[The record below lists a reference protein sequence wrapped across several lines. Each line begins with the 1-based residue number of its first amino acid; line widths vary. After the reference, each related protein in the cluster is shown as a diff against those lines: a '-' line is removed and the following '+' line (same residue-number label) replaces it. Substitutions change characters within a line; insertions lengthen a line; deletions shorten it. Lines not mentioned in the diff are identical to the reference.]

1 MRYLLRLLESDEMSE
16 KKGLTLTKNPDATT
30 DRALW
35 SWGQRPDDV
44 PLWIVA
50 AADAVAEQCRFEPA
64 HTADALGYAFD
75 REQDRAEG
83 LGIDPEDWER
93 SLISGLTR
101 CLTECGL
108 WNDGGLVRFGS
119 SDVLLDLDERRDQAL
134 STLKLLSAAANSAH
148 RAVGEITGVAQ
159 GRMERDDPDGGR
171 EAAVEA
177 LAVEMIANPQ
187 PFRGEFQ
194 FNIPD
199 HSGTR
204 IAAVDGKAVFKVDQD
219 GTLRF
224 KLTINPP
231 IEGEP
236 S

>member
-1 MRYLLRLLESDEMSE
+1 MSE
-16 KKGLTLTKNPDATT
+16 KKGLTLTKHPNAP

-35 SWGQRPDDV
+35 RWGQRPDDV

-50 AADAVAEQCRFEPA
+50 AADAVAEQCGFEPA
-64 HTADALGYAFD
+64 HTDDALGYAFD
-75 REQDRAEG
+75 GEQERAAA
-83 LGIDPEDWER
+83 LGIDLEDWHR
-93 SLISGLTR
+93 SRISNLGR
-101 CLTECGL
+101 CLKECGL
-108 WNDGGLVRFGS
+108 WNGGGLVRFGG
-119 SDVLLDLDERRDQAL
+119 SDVFLDLDERRDKAI
-134 STLKLLSAAANSAH
+134 STLKLLNAAANKAH
-148 RAVGEITGVAQ
+148 RAVGEVTGVAR

-171 EAAVEA
+171 EAAVET
-177 LAVEMIANPQ
+177 LAVEMIGDPR

-204 IAAVDGKAVFKVDQD
+204 IAVVDGKAVFEVGQD
-219 GTLRF
+219 GTLTF

>member
-1 MRYLLRLLESDEMSE
+1 MSE
-16 KKGLTLTKNPDATT
+16 KKGLTLTRYPNDT
-30 DRALW
+30 DRAVW
-35 SWGQRPDDV
+35 RWDQHPDDV

-50 AADAVAEQCRFEPA
+50 AADAVADQCGFEPA
-64 HTADALGYAFD
+64 HTDDALGYAFD
-75 REQDRAEG
+75 REQERADA
-83 LGIDPEDWER
+83 LGIDPEER
-93 SLISGLTR
+93 EHSRISGLVG
-101 CLTECGL
+101 CLKECGL
-108 WNDGGLVRFGS
+108 WNDGGLVRFGG
-119 SDVLLDLDERRDQAL
+119 SDVFLDLDERRDKAV
-134 STLKLLSAAANSAH
+134 STLKLLNAAANGAH
-148 RAVGEITGVAQ
+148 RAAGEVTGVAR

-177 LAVEMIANPQ
+177 LAVEMIGDPR

-199 HSGTR
+199 RSGTR
-204 IAAVDGKAVFKVDQD
+204 IAVVDGKAVFEVGQD
-219 GTLRF
+219 STLVF

>member
-1 MRYLLRLLESDEMSE
+1 MSE
-16 KKGLTLTKNPDATT
+16 KKGLTLTKHPNAT

-35 SWGQRPDDV
+35 RWGQHPDDV

-50 AADAVAEQCRFEPA
+50 AADAVAKQCGFEPA
-64 HTADALGYAFD
+64 HTDDALGYAFHG
-75 REQDRAEG
+75 EQEKADA
-83 LGIDPEDWER
+83 LGIDLEDWHR
-93 SLISGLTR
+93 SRISTLGR
-101 CLTECGL
+101 CLKECGL
-108 WNDGGLVRFGS
+108 WNGGGLLRFGG
-119 SDVLLDLDERRDQAL
+119 SDVFLDLDGRRDKAL
-134 STLKLLSAAANSAH
+134 STLKLLNAAANEAH
-148 RAVGEITGVAQ
+148 RTVGEVTGVAR
-159 GRMERDDPDGGR
+159 GRMERDDPGGGQ

-177 LAVEMIANPQ
+177 LAVEMISDPR

-199 HSGTR
+199 RSGTR
-204 IAAVDGKAVFKVDQD
+204 IAVVDGKAVFEVGQD
-219 GTLRF
+219 GTLTF